1 MLLAALFL
9 LTAEPR
15 AQAAAPGTR
24 AITVTG
30 HAWAPFISPMGEP
43 YRAHSAT
50 DDTLSDWFAK
60 ADSNHDALLTPGELE
75 ADADRFFSILD
86 TNGDGQIDP
95 DELANYEWQV
105 APEIQAMARTRRAPG
120 RPAAIERHQERP
132 GDPSAGKDAS
142 TASSLGL
149 DGALQGAA
157 RYGLLNIP
165 EPVAS
170 ADANFDRAISRDEF
184 RQAALYRF
192 SLLDAKRA
200 GKLSL
205 TALQTL
211 RSALLAA
218 GPRKRDGEILDNRIA
233 NPLPPGR

>member
-1 MLLAALFL
+1 MFLGALLLLIAA
-9 LTAEPR
+9 PR
-15 AQAAAPGTR
+15 AQAAVPETR

-43 YRAHSAT
+43 YRARSAT

-60 ADSNHDALLTPGELE
+60 ADSNHDALLTPCELE

-95 DELANYEWQV
+95 DELATYEWQV

-120 RPAAIERHQERP
+120 QPDESERHKGRSR
-132 GDPSAGKDAS
+132 DPSAGRNAS
-142 TASSLGL
+142 TDTSLAL

-165 EPVAS
+165 EPVAA
-170 ADANFDRAISRDEF
+170 ADTNFDRGISREEF

-192 SLLDAKRA
+192 GLLDPKRS
-200 GKLSL
+200 GKLTL
-205 TALQTL
+205 VELQTL
-211 RSALLAA
+211 RSALLTAA
-218 GPRKRDGEILDNRIA
+218 PRKRDGEFLDNRIA
-233 NPLPPGR
+233 NRLPSGR